1 MVRFQAQQPGLR
13 LIQQPVDA
21 DDKRE
26 TPFKQLVGLYGM
38 WASLAPETRNAIAN
52 IFGGEDEVLD
62 TAADVNRDP
71 VLDEVVNPDA
81 GNLMVM
87 PDGSISQIGELE
99 YSDLEEPEKWQ
110 PKHVIDIEVGP
121 TDPWGIG
128 QISTEPAKSKA
139 RRDIYPD
146 SLSMKDTVGPSYYDG
161 ATPNALSTR
170 QSKKLTA
177 GGNQSVLDSWPPNNN
192 KTSRTGLFDP
202 TGYWSI
208 LL

>member
-1 MVRFQAQQPGLR
+1 MVRFQAQQPELR

-52 IFGGEDEVLD
+52 FFGGEDEALD
-62 TAADVNRDP
+62 TAVDTNRDP
-71 VLDEVVNPDA
+71 ILDEVTNPDA

-99 YSDLEEPEKWQ
+99 YSDVEEPKKWQ
-110 PKHVIDIEVGP
+110 PKHVIDIDVGP

-128 QISTEPAKSKA
+128 KISTEPTKSKA
-139 RRDIYPD
+139 RRDRAPALTLTRNDI
-146 SLSMKDTVGPSYYDG
+146 VGGPGDYMNSRVESYDLPAGHYD
-161 ATPNALSTR
+161 NVWR
-170 QSKKLTA
+170 
-177 GGNQSVLDSWPPNNN
+177 
-192 KTSRTGLFDP
+192 GLF
-202 TGYWSI
+202 
-208 LL
+208 